1 MTLRGKRATIAAGV
15 AGIALVAVA
24 AGALFWWPDLVSK
37 QMEPVRDDAQSSA
50 EQAPGEAAAAEPE
63 PEPRPDIALAAAQAR
78 TIALSE
84 EVARL
89 RWQAL
94 SDRRNC
100 IQLPP
105 PEPPAPPEPEI
116 AEPEIE
122 EPEDEPPV
130 IVASVTP
137 PPPPFLPQ
145 RDPPPPPPEP
155 PAPPPQVA
163 VTTPPVQPPVQP
175 PNPPPTS
182 DPEFDSR
189 IQREGGQQS
198 DQLVTLIWNNLND
211 LDLHVVCPNGV
222 RVYFANISGCGSQL
236 DIDMNASTNQL
247 SRAPVE
253 NIVWP
258 RGLPPG
264 RYQVF
269 VDHYANHGS
278 QDPTPYRVRV
288 RVFGEERVFN
298 GSIRHGEPPRFITDF
313 TIN

>member
-1 MTLRGKRATIAAGV
+1 MNLRARRATIAAGAAAV
-15 AGIALVAVA
+15 VLLAGAAALV
-24 AGALFWWPDLVSK
+24 WWPGAAPK
-37 QMEPVRDDAQSSA
+37 QIEPQG
-50 EQAPGEAAAAEPE
+50 EQAAGEAAAAEPA
-63 PEPRPDIALAAAQAR
+63 PEPRPDVALAAAQAH
-78 TIALSE
+78 TLALSE

-89 RWQAL
+89 RWLAL
-94 SDRRNC
+94 SERRAC
-100 IQLPP
+100 IQPP
-105 PEPPAPPEPEI
+105 PEPPAPTVAEALEPRIEGPDRPPEP
-116 AEPEIE
+116 A
-122 EPEDEPPV
+122 PPV
-130 IVASVTP
+130 IVAAVTP
-137 PPPPFLPQ
+137 PPPPPPSFEPQ

-163 VTTPPVQPPVQP
+163 VTTPQPQPPS
-175 PNPPPTS
+175 PPPPAA

-198 DQLVTLIWNNLND
+198 DQLVTLIWNNIND

-222 RVYFANISGCGSQL
+222 RVYFANIAGCGSQL
-236 DIDMNASTNQL
+236 DIDMNATTNAL

-269 VDHYANHGS
+269 VDHYANHGAP
-278 QDPTPYRVRV
+278 DPTPFRVRV
-288 RVFGEERVFN
+288 RLFGEERVFN
-298 GSIRHGEPPRFITDF
+298 GTIRHGEPPRFITDF